1 MKLRYVLIPVV
12 LTLLLAEGLLRIF
25 WPLYYPDNYR
35 MYLYDSAAGYRLK
48 SSLHSFR
55 TTDYQE
61 EILTNRLGTANF
73 QQDFSGYKNK
83 VFALGDSLTQG
94 IGLPADASYLFQL
107 DLLLNVR
114 DGRYFMDYG
123 VVNLGVAG

>member
-1 MKLRYVLIPVV
+1 MTLRNVLIPVV

-35 MYLYDSAAGYRLK
+35 MYRYDTTAGYRLK

-61 EILTNRLGTANF
+61 EILTNRLGTA
-73 QQDFSGYKNK
+73 
-83 VFALGDSLTQG
+83 ATRTRSL
-94 IGLPADASYLFQL
+94 P
-107 DLLLNVR
+107 
-114 DGRYFMDYG
+114 
-123 VVNLGVAG
+123 